1 MPPYTDRL
9 LSLPEYPLSGIPEKK
24 RDLIAR
30 GVDVSGATVAISDA
44 TGVAFY
50 DATDTANPRLLGV
63 QPTGGVAWDGSFGAR
78 NLYVANEQGLV
89 VIENVPAEV
98 CSICGDIL
106 LTPDTVRRMEEIL
119 REAREPDRMA
129 PVYEYARW

>member
-1 MPPYTDRL
+1 MKCTIGHAER
-9 LSLPEYPLSGIPEKK
+9 
-24 RDLIAR
+24 
-30 GVDVSGATVAISDA
+30 
-44 TGVAFY
+44 
-50 DATDTANPRLLGV
+50 
-63 QPTGGVAWDGSFGAR
+63 
-78 NLYVANEQGLV
+78 LV

-106 LTPDTVRRMEEIL
+106 LAPDTVRRMEEIV

>member
-1 MPPYTDRL
+1 MT
-9 LSLPEYPLSGIPEKK
+9 ECSGPSMKCTIVGCAGKYEDKK
-24 RDLIAR
+24 IIQTAR
-30 GVDVSGATVAISDA
+30 PAG
-44 TGVAFY
+44 
-50 DATDTANPRLLGV
+50 R
-63 QPTGGVAWDGSFGAR
+63 
-78 NLYVANEQGLV
+78 LV

-106 LTPDTVRRMEEIL
+106 LAPDTVRRMEEIV